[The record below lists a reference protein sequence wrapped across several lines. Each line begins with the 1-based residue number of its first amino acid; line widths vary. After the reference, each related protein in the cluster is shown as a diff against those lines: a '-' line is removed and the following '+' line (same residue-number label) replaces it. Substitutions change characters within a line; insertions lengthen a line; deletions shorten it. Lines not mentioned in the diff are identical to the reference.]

1 MKKFITSLGIL
12 LCFYGS
18 AQTTNVAYTASSSV
32 FSNPERGFYKFTS
45 TNSGTY
51 QSLNQ
56 TSLTNYRLNSN
67 ITLIYREFKLET
79 FTNSPISASFLSNMQ
94 SDFDKIRNAG
104 LKCIIRFTYSD
115 SESASP
121 RDASKAIILSHLIQL
136 QPILQANVDVI
147 TLMQAGFIGVWGEWY
162 YTSQAEFGGSGFDG
176 SALTTANINN
186 RRDVVNAMLSALPT
200 SRMIQV
206 RTPAFKQK
214 IFTTSALTD
223 AQSFTETNQARVG
236 HFNDCFLAS
245 SSDYGTYVNTAT
257 EYPYLNQETKFLP
270 MGGET
275 CALNSPRS
283 DCTSAVF
290 EMNRFHWSFLN
301 MDYNGEVINGFTQNN
316 CFTDVQKKL
325 GYRFQLN
332 SAILPQNV
340 TTGSTLPVTLKIT
353 NQGFAAPFNE
363 RNAYIILKNTFTNQT
378 YSLLMNTDPR
388 TWLGPNEL
396 TITENLTL
404 PSNLPSGSYKMYLSL
419 PDATSS
425 ISARPDYA
433 IRFANESVWE
443 STTGYNN
450 LNHTVNVNAPLLG
463 VANNSKLSM
472 TIYPV
477 PANNELAI
485 EMEGIN
491 DFKVSVYNSLGQNV
505 TTSNTIE
512 INKMTINTQNLSNGL
527 YFVEFSKDGIKET
540 RKIIVRH

>member
-12 LCFYGS
+12 LCFFGS
-18 AQTTNVAYTASSSV
+18 AQTTDVAYIASSTV

-45 TNSGTY
+45 AKSTDY
-51 QSLNQ
+51 QVLNQ
-56 TSLTNYRLNSN
+56 TTLNDYRLNQN
-67 ITLIYREFKLET
+67 ITLIYRDFRIGL
-79 FTNSPISASFLSNMQ
+79 FVNSPISATYLTNMQ

-104 LKCIIRFTYSD
+104 LKCIIRFTYSN
-115 SESASP
+115 SESTTP
-121 RDASKAIILSHLIQL
+121 RDATKAMILSHLAQL
-136 QPILQANVDVI
+136 QPILQANTDVI
-147 TLMQAGFIGVWGEWY
+147 MLMQAGFIGVWGEWY
-162 YTSQAEFGGSGFDG
+162 YTSQAEFGGGGYDG
-176 SALTTANINN
+176 TSLTTSNINN
-186 RRDVVNAMLSALPT
+186 RKDVVNAMLNALP
-200 SRMIQV
+200 SNRMIQV

-214 IFTTSALTD
+214 MFTTAALTD
-223 AQSFTETNQARVG
+223 SQSFTETNLARVG

-245 SSDYGTYVNTAT
+245 SDDYGTYVNPTV
-257 EYPYLNQETKFLP
+257 EFPYLTQETKFLP

-283 DCTSAVF
+283 DCASAVF

-301 MDYNGEVINGFTQNN
+301 IDYSGPVIDGFTQDN
-316 CFTDVQKKL
+316 CFTDVQKRL
-325 GYRFQLN
+325 GYRFQLK

-340 TTGSTLPVTLKIT
+340 TTGSSLNITLKIS

-363 RNAYIILKNTFTNQT
+363 RNAYIILKNTLTNQT

-388 TWLGPNEL
+388 TWLGPYEL

-404 PSNLPSGSYKMYLSL
+404 PSNLPSGSYRMYLSL

-485 EMEGIN
+485 EMDGIN

-505 TTSNTIE
+505 NASNTIE

-527 YFVEFSKDGIKET
+527 YFVEFSKEGIKET